1 MGFELNKAQKM
12 VVKEAVKWYNSSTAG
27 NLFQFTGEA
36 GTGKSVVLRSI
47 VDELGLRP
55 EEVAPMAYIGAAAIV
70 MRKKG
75 FPNARTIHSWIY
87 DFKLVNETDK
97 EGNIIYDDYFG
108 KPKMR
113 YSSTARSL
121 DGIKLIIVDEAGTV
135 PYRLA
140 EEINSR
146 NIKVIA
152 AGDLNQ
158 LPPPF
163 SKPYYLTS
171 GTIYR
176 LDEVMRQAEESP
188 IIFLAHRAI
197 KGKPIECGNYGH
209 NTFVINRNELTKE
222 MLVNSE
228 IVLCGYNNTREKFI
242 KYYRQLKGIDP
253 EDKLPIYGEP
263 LICRKNH
270 WSKEVDGISLANG
283 LIGEVINC
291 PDASGASRNAFSID
305 FLPRMSNKSF
315 NGLKVDLEY
324 FTASIEKKKTM
335 NSMYSNGELFE
346 FAYSITTHISQGS
359 QFKNGVYV
367 EEAFPM
373 NVQRNLNYTGI
384 TRFSDSM
391 IYIKRN
397 KKIY

>member
-1 MGFELNKAQKM
+1 MGIVLNKAQKL
-12 VVKEAVKWYNSSTAG
+12 VVKEAVKWYNYSSE

-47 VDELGLRP
+47 VDELGL
-55 EEVAPMAYIGAAAIV
+55 EQEQVAPMAYIGAAAIV

-87 DFKLVNETDK
+87 DFKLTTETDSN
-97 EGNIIYDDYFG
+97 GNIVYDDYFDR
-108 KPKMR
+108 PKMK
-113 YSSTARSL
+113 YSSTNRSL

-135 PYRLA
+135 PYSLA
-140 EEINSR
+140 KEINSR

-152 AGDLNQ
+152 TGDLNQ

-163 SKPYYLTS
+163 SKPFYLTS
-171 GTIYR
+171 GKIYR
-176 LDEVMRQAEESP
+176 LNEVMRQAEESP

-197 KGKPIECGNYGH
+197 NGKPIELGVYGK
-209 NTFVINRNELTKE
+209 NTFVINDDELTKP
-222 MLVNSE
+222 MLDNSE
-228 IVLCGYNNTREKFI
+228 IVLCGYNNTRDKFN
-242 KYYRQLKGIDP
+242 KYYRNMKGIDE

-270 WSKEVDGISLANG
+270 WSREVDGISLANG
-283 LIGEVINC
+283 LIGDVVNS
-291 PDASGASRNAFSID
+291 PDASRASRNSFTID
-305 FLPRMSNKSF
+305 FLPRMSKKSF
-315 NGLKVDLEY
+315 NNLKVDLEY
-324 FTASIEKKKTM
+324 FVASNEKKKTM
-335 NSMYSNGELFE
+335 NSMYSNGERFE
-346 FAYSITTHISQGS
+346 FAYAITTHISQGS
-359 QFKNGVYV
+359 QFKNGIYV
-367 EEAFPM
+367 EESFPM

-391 IYIKRN
+391 IYIKRS